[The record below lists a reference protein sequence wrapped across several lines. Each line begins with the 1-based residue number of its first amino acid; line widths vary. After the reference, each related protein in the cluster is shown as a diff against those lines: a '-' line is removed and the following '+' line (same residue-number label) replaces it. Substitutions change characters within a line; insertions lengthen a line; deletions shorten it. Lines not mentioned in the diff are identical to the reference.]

1 MDYGYKGCVSPNEDL
16 LVVKSSSGRIAVY
29 SLDELEL
36 IKKFRFSKIDGSQDD
51 NFIFSPDGKY
61 IFNIERHESTTKT
74 ALSIYNTSDFSLEER
89 LFAKENDL
97 VIDWVE
103 YDSELNSY
111 FILGFYRDKETRRAS
126 KFFISKLIDK
136 ELKEEYFEDIK
147 KFKMVC
153 KRYKVWGIIAVTVSF
168 LLLIFLFI

>member
-1 MDYGYKGCVSPNEDL
+1 MTIQQCIYVLEIHNTGSFSEAARKLFVAQ
-16 LVVKSSSGRIAVY
+16 SSLSTSVRC
-29 SLDELEL
+29 LEDELG
-36 IKKFRFSKIDGSQDD
+36 IKIFERSKNGAVLTVDGAEFVRYAAEIVSK
-51 NFIFSPDGKY
+51 N
-61 IFNIERHESTTKT
+61 
-74 ALSIYNTSDFSLEER
+74 DF
-89 LFAKENDL
+89 
-97 VIDWVE
+97 VINRVE

-111 FILGFYRDKETRRAS
+111 FILGYYRDKETRRAS